1 MVHGQVAVFIFVISI
16 VSKPGRGGR
25 TVKKENDVSDK
36 KEEVCVAWDV
46 SLERL
51 PKKSITVLLMIY
63 WPQMFGITI
72 QNYASGL
79 EISDWN
85 QKR

>member
-1 MVHGQVAVFIFVISI
+1 M
-16 VSKPGRGGR
+16 
-25 TVKKENDVSDK
+25 KKENDVSDK

-46 SLERL
+46 SLESL

-63 WPQMFGITI
+63 WPQMFGNTI

-79 EISDWN
+79 EISGWN